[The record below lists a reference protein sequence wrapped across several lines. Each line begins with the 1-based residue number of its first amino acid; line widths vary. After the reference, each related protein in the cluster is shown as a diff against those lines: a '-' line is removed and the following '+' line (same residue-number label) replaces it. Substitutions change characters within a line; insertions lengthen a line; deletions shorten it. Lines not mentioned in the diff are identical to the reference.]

1 MFRRKIMR
9 LRLTLVLMSLIFCL
23 VACASGQKAQRS
35 GDDAAASRAI
45 FAPADMVLKAA
56 RLALSDYDLRVT
68 ETRPLGPKVWSLKV
82 KKGPA
87 CGFSEEIERAVVQG
101 LEERKTMVHFFIKRG
116 FLKRWSGE
124 PAWADAIFT
133 RIFERLP

>member
-1 MFRRKIMR
+1 MR
-9 LRLTLVLMSLIFCL
+9 LRLTLVITALIFCL

-45 FAPADMVLKAA
+45 FAPASLVLKAA
-56 RLALSDYDLRVT
+56 KLALGDYGLRVT
-68 ETRPLGPKVWSLKV
+68 ETRPLGPKAWSLKV
-82 KKGPA
+82 KKGPV
-87 CGFSEEIERAVVQG
+87 CEFPEEIERVVVQG
-101 LEERKTMVHFFIKRG
+101 VEERKTMVHFFIKRG
-116 FLKRWSGE
+116 FFKRWSGE